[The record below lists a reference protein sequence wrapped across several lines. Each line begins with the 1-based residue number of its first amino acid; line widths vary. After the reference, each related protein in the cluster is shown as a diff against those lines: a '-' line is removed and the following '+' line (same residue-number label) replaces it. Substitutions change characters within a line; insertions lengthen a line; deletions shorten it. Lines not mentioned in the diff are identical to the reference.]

1 MFSSTLSFII
11 VNAPAL
17 EETGLYRRLWKTLF
31 TLANFTGEFM
41 VIKLLVFTLAAFFKK
56 SMF

>member
-1 MFSSTLSFII
+1 MSLFSSTLSFII

-41 VIKLLVFTLAAFFKK
+41 VIKLLVFTLAAFF
-56 SMF
+56 